1 MRVQRQ
7 CQGDSETKSIK
18 DIHHKGDEETTNNAG
33 GATLGIKIYKIR
45 Y

>member
-18 DIHHKGDEETTNNAG
+18 DIHKGDEETTNNAG
-33 GATLGIKIYKIR
+33 GATLVIKIYKIR